1 MASSG
6 ANVAPSVK
14 ALSCPACGGALT
26 LRAAGYSVTVVCI
39 YCGSILDVANPDV
52 RLITQYEGAA
62 RELEIPLGTRG
73 TLRGVEWEVIGY
85 LRRSENG
92 NYGWEEYL
100 LFNPYHGYRWL
111 VNIRGGWSFGEML
124 TRTPGWAGSVPE
136 VDGYTYEPFFQ
147 NGQAQVDYV
156 VGEFYW
162 RVQVGEMVATDDY
175 VRPGWMLSR
184 ETNAA
189 EIAWT
194 LSEFIETKTME
205 SAFGVIPPPAPWPP
219 LPHQPSPWARPLKI
233 GIIIAAAA
241 GFVLLVMA
249 IVMDGGNNLL
259 QANVPYSVTSVEQ
272 STTLGPITLTRPYQV
287 VTIRATAPPQLDN
300 AWIDLDYS
308 LVNRA
313 TQESYEGYG
322 IAEHYSGRD
331 SDGYWQEGN
340 RSSKIK
346 IAAVPS
352 GTYDLIV
359 EARGN
364 HWFASSSQSAYA
376 TSDEGALIIEVS
388 QGSIFFSNLLL
399 AFILLFA
406 PVLFF
411 LARHI
416 QFEMARQGERDD
428 GSAAAASDEED
439 DEDEDEHTGFSS
451 ILDD

>member
-6 ANVAPSVK
+6 ANTAPSVK

-92 NYGWEEYL
+92 AYGWEEYL

-111 VNIRGGWSFGEML
+111 VNVRGGWSFGEML
-124 TRTPGWAGSVPE
+124 TRAPQWTGYSPVL
-136 VDGYTYEPFFQ
+136 DGRSYEPFFQ

-162 RVQVGEMVATDDY
+162 RVQAGETVTTDDY

-194 LSEFIETKTME
+194 LSELIDARTMA
-205 SAFGVIPPPAPWPP
+205 SAFGVVPPPAPWPP
-219 LPHQPSPWARPLKI
+219 LPHQPSPWAKPLKI
-233 GIIIAAAA
+233 GVIIAGIA
-241 GFVLLVMA
+241 GFILLVMA
-249 IVMDGGNNLL
+249 MVLDGANSLL
-259 QANVPYSVTSVEQ
+259 EANVPYVVGGPEQ

-287 VTIRATAPPQLDN
+287 VTIRASAPQQLDN
-300 AWIDLDYS
+300 AWINLDYS

-322 IAEHYSGRD
+322 IAEHYSGQD

-340 RSSKIK
+340 RSSSVK
-346 IAAVPS
+346 IASVPG
-352 GTYDLIV
+352 GTYDLVVGI
-359 EARGN
+359 RGN
-364 HWFASSSQSAYA
+364 RWAESSQYGYA
-376 TSDEGALIIEVS
+376 NADTGELVIRAS

-406 PVLFF
+406 PVIYF
-411 LARHI
+411 LVRHI
-416 QFEMARQGERDD
+416 QFEMARKAESDS
-428 GSAAAASDEED
+428 GSAGADNDEED
-439 DEDEDEHTGFSS
+439 EDDEEEHTGFRS
-451 ILDD
+451 ILDE